1 MNTVF
6 DVAVIGAGSTGA
18 TIAAMLAERQI
29 KVILL
34 EKALPASTGAS
45 AWSGGIFRQYEPDLA
60 LLALARLVPGSA
72 VVTRAMQESR
82 LKTGVE
88 IQLTSAQYQHF
99 RSQLSGSALF
109 SEEERKQILAG
120 MVPLSE
126 TGDVL
131 RLKDCEGGFSAVRKY
146 VTDLCSYVREHA
158 VVLERT
164 EISKV
169 EFFADQ
175 IHLHGDLSV
184 IRARFVVDA
193 CGAGGPFERSLEGIY
208 ARTVPFSRV
217 YLDRAPERP
226 VISYPAS
233 TYVLPLSKTLVQ
245 IGGSERHIASSLNGL
260 PRTGQ
265 DSETLLRQKLDDTG
279 IDTRGFQLLQQ
290 VVSWDSWTRDGR
302 PVIGFSQSQ
311 PRVMTV
317 SGFNGVGFKLAPGA
331 AMIAVNQIMDG
342 LNDVSQPNQFRDLA
356 TLFTPGRF
364 ARTEGICV

>member
-18 TIAAMLAERQI
+18 TIAAMLAERQVN
-29 KVILL
+29 VILL

-60 LLALARLVPGSA
+60 LLALVRLVPGSA
-72 VVTRAMQESR
+72 VVTRAIHESR
-82 LKTGVE
+82 QKTGVE
-88 IQLTSAQYQHF
+88 LHLTVAQYQHF
-99 RSQLSGSALF
+99 RSQLAGSALF
-109 SEEERKQILAG
+109 SEEDRKQILTG
-120 MVPLSE
+120 MVPLDE

-131 RLKDCEGGFSAVRKY
+131 RLKDCDGGFSAVRKY
-146 VTDLCSYVREHA
+146 VTDLCSYVRQHA

-164 EISKV
+164 EISRV
-169 EFFADQ
+169 ESVADQ
-175 IHLHGDLSV
+175 LHLHTGHSV

-193 CGAGGPFERSLEGIY
+193 CGAGGPLERSLEGIY

-226 VISYPAS
+226 VISYHAS

-245 IGGSERHIASSLNGL
+245 IGGSERQSASSLDDL
-260 PRTGQ
+260 SCTGQ

-279 IDTRGFQLLQQ
+279 IDALGFQLLQQ
-290 VVSWDSWTRDGR
+290 FVSWDSWTRDGR

-331 AMIAVNQIMDG
+331 AMIAVNQLMDV
-342 LNDVSQPNQFRDLA
+342 LFDVSQPDRLRDLA